1 MIKIDVTTNDG
12 YLLASVIRGPDIEGS
27 NCEYLVC
34 ADIKMLFTARIRHWC
49 GVERSGA
56 DIRKT
61 AGLWTTFNLEALVE
75 YVMSTEYNQG
85 LNHYLSH
92 VYQALQIITKY
103 GEYHRE
109 AILLLEVAGK
119 MCDAMHNA
127 YNAEQSLRWS
137 IDMLVQFA
145 SAKET
150 TC

>member
-1 MIKIDVTTNDG
+1 MIEIDVTTNDG
-12 YLLASVIRGPDIEGS
+12 YLLASVIRGPDIEGPG
-27 NCEYLVC
+27 CEYLVC
-34 ADIKMLFTARIRHWC
+34 SDIKMLFTARIRHWC
-49 GVERSGA
+49 GVTRGGA

-61 AGLWTTFNLEALVE
+61 ANLWEHFDIEALVE